1 MVEFAL
7 IAPLLCLILF
17 AIIQF
22 GIVYSSYVTLTDAT
36 RAGARKAAVSR
47 LESQPEQ
54 VAEAAV
60 RNSAKNLDQP
70 CTATT
75 GLCVS
80 VSAEWVHGED
90 VTVEA
95 TYPYEVDL
103 TGVGLQKRPAEDHY
117 HGACGMKR
125 IRSDRGQA
133 TVLTVIFLVVLIGMG
148 ALVLDLGSW
157 FREQR
162 DTQSD
167 ADAAALAAAQELPL
181 SVSDSRRPRS

>member
-1 MVEFAL
+1 MSRQKITSEQFRSEKGQTMVEFAL

-80 VSAEWVHGED
+80 VNAEWVHGED

-103 TGVGLQKRPAEDHY
+103 LG
-117 HGACGMKR
+117 
-125 IRSDRGQA
+125 
-133 TVLTVIFLVVLIGMG
+133 
-148 ALVLDLGSW
+148 LVLKRGRLK
-157 FREQR
+157 
-162 DTQSD
+162 
-167 ADAAALAAAQELPL
+167 
-181 SVSDSRRPRS
+181 SVTTERVE